1 MEKERWLGFAKN
13 LRGGGA
19 ILSVLLRNARRD
31 VADFKYLMINYVKK
45 DV

>member
-1 MEKERWLGFAKN
+1 
-13 LRGGGA
+13 
-19 ILSVLLRNARRD
+19 VLLRNARRD